1 VRIEKFAIFSAIT
14 YFSTTITPDTL
25 WTMQSHTEPER
36 FEFTEPKR
44 RRLLSA
50 AESQEAR
57 WVQQEPEQQAYETG
71 GGTKLHTPFQQRRY
85 AEEIPQVK
93 PGINQL
99 VRHLGQGDQSNQP
112 HEELLV
118 AKQHWADT
126 RSSCNANSIPSL
138 LPDISGGWHHSK
150 KAAPITE
157 AAHPR
162 LEPKAELDPA
172 EILVQDVGRSDLYNP
187 LVEKALT
194 NDEQVCFGMV

>member
-1 VRIEKFAIFSAIT
+1 
-14 YFSTTITPDTL
+14 
-25 WTMQSHTEPER
+25 MQSHIEPER
-36 FEFTEPKR
+36 FGFTEPKR

-57 WVQQEPEQQAYETG
+57 WVQQGSERQAYEAG
-71 GGTKLHTPFQQRRY
+71 GGTKLHTPFQQRRC

-99 VRHLGQGDQSNQP
+99 VRHLGQGDQIDQP

-118 AKQHWADT
+118 VKQYWADT
-126 RSSCNANSIPSL
+126 RSSCNVNSIPSL

-150 KAAPITE
+150 KTTSLTE

-172 EILVQDVGRSDLYNP
+172 EILVRDVDRSDLYNP
-187 LVEKALT
+187 LVKKASA

>member
-1 VRIEKFAIFSAIT
+1 
-14 YFSTTITPDTL
+14 
-25 WTMQSHTEPER
+25 MQSHIEPER

-50 AESQEAR
+50 AEGQEAR
-57 WVQQEPEQQAYETG
+57 WVQQGSEQQAYETG

-85 AEEIPQVK
+85 AEEILQVE

-99 VRHLGQGDQSNQP
+99 VRHPGQGDQIDQP

-118 AKQHWADT
+118 AEQYWTDT
-126 RSSCNANSIPSL
+126 RSSCNANSFPSL

-150 KAAPITE
+150 KTTSLTE

-162 LEPKAELDPA
+162 LEPKAKLDPA
-172 EILVQDVGRSDLYNP
+172 EILVGDVDRSHLYNP
-187 LVEKALT
+187 LVKKASA